1 MNIRTIRLAVF
12 AAALLAVLAALS
24 ACGKKGDPIR
34 PGVEPAAEP
43 VAADVE
49 TAEDPEELF

>member
-1 MNIRTIRLAVF
+1 MNTRTIRLGVF

-24 ACGKKGDPIR
+24 ACGKQGDPVR
-34 PGVEPAAEP
+34 PGVEAAAEPAAE
-43 VAADVE
+43 DVE